1 VSRSKETVGVI
12 ARLTHGA
19 YCCFDPGVVRQLAE
33 LLRAVALYVTGGI
46 AALAARHNA
55 GAVKLLEQLG

>member
-1 VSRSKETVGVI
+1 LIRGLRASRPS
-12 ARLTHGA
+12 
-19 YCCFDPGVVRQLAE
+19 

-55 GAVKLLEQLG
+55 GAVKLLEQLR